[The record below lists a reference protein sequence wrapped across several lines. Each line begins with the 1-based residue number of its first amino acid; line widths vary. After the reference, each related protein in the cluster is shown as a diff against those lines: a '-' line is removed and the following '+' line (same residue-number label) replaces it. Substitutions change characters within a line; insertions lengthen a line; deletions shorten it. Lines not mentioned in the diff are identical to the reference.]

1 MAGLQRQLASLP
13 RESRWVFEK
22 GRQWLREEE
31 VARAFLLVRAQR
43 LLLAED
49 VVADSPAEVAR
60 EVAGKGHVGLALQ
73 LAAQSGI
80 APWEVAQW
88 LAQRWLAG
96 NRGESLETAIR
107 LTLAG
112 DASALATCRFT
123 ETLLRENPERA
134 LPSCVSGVCEE
145 LMDRGANVFIPMMEM
160 LMSFGRVEDCCQMVR
175 EGGG

>member
-1 MAGLQRQLASLP
+1 M
-13 RESRWVFEK
+13 FEK

-60 EVAGKGHVGLALQ
+60 DVAGKGHVGLA
-73 LAAQSGI
+73 
-80 APWEVAQW
+80 
-88 LAQRWLAG
+88 
-96 NRGESLETAIR
+96 LETAIR